1 MIEIKNNNNNNHR
14 IHLEVLGDVITI
26 IITTVNFK
34 LNLTKTRLDKK
45 KIIIIIQW
53 TTLIY

>member
-1 MIEIKNNNNNNHR
+1 MIEIKNNNNNNNHR

-34 LNLTKTRLDKK
+34 LNLTNTSR
-45 KIIIIIQW
+45 
-53 TTLIY
+53 